1 MIVSPPP
8 LRVMLV
14 DDHALVRSAVR
25 QAISAPDIEVVGEA
39 STAEEAL
46 ELAARLRPDVILL
59 DVDLPGVSGI
69 AVLRD
74 LVPRFPDTKVVMVT
88 VSGEERDVIDAMR
101 NGASGYL
108 TKDLAPEALQ
118 RAVRGIRQGDLP
130 MPRRLAAMALRHFSE
145 GGRAPVTRDG
155 GRTAAAAFS
164 TREEEVLRLLA
175 AGMTD
180 RGIGEVLTISTRT
193 VETHVGAILRKL
205 GVRTRAEAARIYRE
219 EQSGERGSS
228 G

>member
-1 MIVSPPP
+1 MNQPP
-8 LRVMLV
+8 LRVVLV

-39 STAEEAL
+39 SSAEEAL
-46 ELAARLRPDVILL
+46 EVAQRLRPDVILL

-74 LVPRFPDTKVVMVT
+74 LVPRFPDTKVVMLT
-88 VSGEERDVIDAMR
+88 VSGEERNVIDAIR
-101 NGASGYL
+101 NGAVGYL

-118 RAVRGIRQGDLP
+118 RAVRGIRSGDLP
-130 MPRRLAAMALRHFSE
+130 MPRRLAAMALRHFAE
-145 GGRAPVTRDG
+145 GRLGAAREG
-155 GRTAAAAFS
+155 SGRTTAAGFS

-180 RGIGEVLTISTRT
+180 RGIGEVLSISTRT
-193 VETHVGAILRKL
+193 VETHVSAILRKL

-219 EQSGERGSS
+219 ESTGAAGAAR
-228 G
+228 

>member
-1 MIVSPPP
+1 MIVSPAP

-25 QAISAPDIEVVGEA
+25 QAISAPDIEVVAEA
-39 STAEEAL
+39 SSAEEAL
-46 ELAARLRPDVILL
+46 DAAARTRPDVILL

-69 AVLRD
+69 ALLRD

-118 RAVRGIRQGDLP
+118 RAVRGIRDGDLP
-130 MPRRLAAMALRHFSE
+130 MPRRLAAVALRHFAE
-145 GGRAPVTRDG
+145 GGRGSPRDG
-155 GRTAAAAFS
+155 ARTAAAAFS

-219 EQSGERGSS
+219 EQSGEAGAAR
-228 G
+228 

>member
-1 MIVSPPP
+1 MRQP
-8 LRVMLV
+8 LRVLLV

-25 QAISAPDIEVVGEA
+25 QAITAPDIEVVAEA
-39 STAEEAL
+39 SSAEEAL
-46 ELAARLRPDVILL
+46 EAASRLRPDVILL

-88 VSGEERDVIDAMR
+88 VSGEERDVIDAIR
-101 NGASGYL
+101 NGAAGYL

-118 RAVRGIRQGDLP
+118 RAVRGIRDGDLP
-130 MPRRLAAMALRHFSE
+130 MPRRLAAMALRHFAE
-145 GGRAPVTRDG
+145 GSSRAPLPSD
-155 GRTAAAAFS
+155 GRTAAAGFS
-164 TREEEVLRLLA
+164 TREDEVMRLLA

-180 RGIGEVLTISTRT
+180 RGIGEVLSISTRT
-193 VETHVGAILRKL
+193 VETHVSAILRKL

-219 EQSGERGSS
+219 EQSAEGR
-228 G
+228 